1 MSDPEVENT
10 LLELESKIL
19 ALKLN
24 DLSNLA
30 NEMRL
35 DKSSVEGKSKFSIL
49 KSVCKEIEEKVGN
62 LAEKAK
68 IIEYLDNIKTF
79 LGLPPLEENTEEP
92 KIIEKSPE
100 EQQVLELQ
108 EQIKKLMSKQKE
120 IQSKMRRAPKNELR
134 SVPPED
140 ILKVPLASL
149 EKSVLHRDYKIQRI
163 NDRGRRTNWGI
174 NP

>member
-1 MSDPEVENT
+1 MTALREIRVYYLKLSQNVWPRSRKYAIRV
-10 LLELESKIL
+10 LEPKLL
-19 ALKLN
+19 ALKLD

-30 NEMRL
+30 NEMKL
-35 DKSSVEGKSKFSIL
+35 DKSSIEGKSKFSIL

-100 EQQVLELQ
+100 ESKIIEKSHEEQHVLELQ
-108 EQIKKLMSKQKE
+108 EQIKKL
-120 IQSKMRRAPKNELR
+120 R
-134 SVPPED
+134 S
-140 ILKVPLASL
+140 
-149 EKSVLHRDYKIQRI
+149 
-163 NDRGRRTNWGI
+163 
-174 NP
+174 

>member
-1 MSDPEVENT
+1 M

-19 ALKLN
+19 ALKLD

-30 NEMRL
+30 NEMKL
-35 DKSSVEGKSKFSIL
+35 DKSSVKGKSKFSIL
-49 KSVCKEIEEKVGN
+49 NSVRKDIEEKVGN

-79 LGLPPLEENTEEP
+79 LGPPP

-108 EQIKKLMSKQKE
+108 EQIEKLMSKQKE
-120 IQSKMRRAPKNELR
+120 IQ
-134 SVPPED
+134 
-140 ILKVPLASL
+140 
-149 EKSVLHRDYKIQRI
+149 
-163 NDRGRRTNWGI
+163 
-174 NP
+174 